1 MYDKDYHNQSENY
14 YQYVKNV
21 SRFVE
26 QEKAKKKIKGR

>member
-1 MYDKDYHNQSENY
+1 MYDKDSQNQSENY

-26 QEKAKKKIKGR
+26 QEKAKKKTKGR